1 MLKMIVKNLWSHR
14 KDNGWIF
21 IELIIVSI
29 ILWVLLDVSAVYL
42 YNDTM
47 SLGYDNNQLCKIDL
61 VSYTPADVKY
71 NSDYDSLDL
80 RKEHV
85 DRIMRKLKAQ
95 KGVENVT
102 YQFTSWNYINSE
114 SNMTYHY
121 ISGNQSIDSL
131 VKQVDVVRFIP
142 GNNFFET
149 YGMESVAGS
158 PSAEE
163 LSKMDYGYSDI
174 IVTEDYAR
182 RFFGD
187 ENAVGKKLYFIN
199 SNNDTIWSPIKG
211 VLKDVRHQQFR
222 PVNSLAFRPQYDSKE
237 PEVTMTVRLL
247 PNVDVEEFVKMLE
260 SSEDDF
266 SSGNYYV
273 FDVCTYNDLI
283 RKVGDEYEIF
293 NRLVFV
299 LMIFFMI
306 NVGLGIMGTFW
317 LQTRNRTRDAGVMRS
332 FGATRW
338 NIRKMLL
345 GEGVVLSTIA
355 VAIGCFIYYHVALEF
370 PFLSKAFAI
379 RYDEGFNII
388 DYWVTN
394 FGEHFMIISLL
405 CYVVVVLTVSIGIYI
420 PARKISNV
428 NPIDALREE

>member
-1 MLKMIVKNLWSHR
+1 MLKMIVKNLWTHR

-71 NSDYDSLDL
+71 NSDYDSLDS

-114 SNMTYHY
+114 SNMSYHY
-121 ISGNQSIDSL
+121 VSGNQSIDSL
-131 VKQVDVVRFIP
+131 VKQVDVIRFIP

-149 YGMESVAGS
+149 YGMGSVVGS

-187 ENAVGKKLYFIN
+187 ENAVGKKFY
-199 SNNDTIWSPIKG
+199 
-211 VLKDVRHQQFR
+211 
-222 PVNSLAFRPQYDSKE
+222 
-237 PEVTMTVRLL
+237 
-247 PNVDVEEFVKMLE
+247 
-260 SSEDDF
+260 
-266 SSGNYYV
+266 
-273 FDVCTYNDLI
+273 
-283 RKVGDEYEIF
+283 
-293 NRLVFV
+293 
-299 LMIFFMI
+299 
-306 NVGLGIMGTFW
+306 
-317 LQTRNRTRDAGVMRS
+317 
-332 FGATRW
+332 
-338 NIRKMLL
+338 
-345 GEGVVLSTIA
+345 
-355 VAIGCFIYYHVALEF
+355 
-370 PFLSKAFAI
+370 
-379 RYDEGFNII
+379 
-388 DYWVTN
+388 
-394 FGEHFMIISLL
+394 
-405 CYVVVVLTVSIGIYI
+405 
-420 PARKISNV
+420 
-428 NPIDALREE
+428 

>member
-71 NSDYDSLDL
+71 NSDYDSLDS

-121 ISGNQSIDSL
+121 GLGNQSIDSL
-131 VKQVDVVRFIP
+131 VKQVDVIRFIP

-199 SNNDTIWSPIKG
+199 SNNDTIP
-211 VLKDVRHQQFR
+211 
-222 PVNSLAFRPQYDSKE
+222 
-237 PEVTMTVRLL
+237 
-247 PNVDVEEFVKMLE
+247 
-260 SSEDDF
+260 
-266 SSGNYYV
+266 SG
-273 FDVCTYNDLI
+273 
-283 RKVGDEYEIF
+283 
-293 NRLVFV
+293 
-299 LMIFFMI
+299 
-306 NVGLGIMGTFW
+306 
-317 LQTRNRTRDAGVMRS
+317 Q
-332 FGATRW
+332 
-338 NIRKMLL
+338 
-345 GEGVVLSTIA
+345 
-355 VAIGCFIYYHVALEF
+355 
-370 PFLSKAFAI
+370 
-379 RYDEGFNII
+379 
-388 DYWVTN
+388 
-394 FGEHFMIISLL
+394 
-405 CYVVVVLTVSIGIYI
+405 
-420 PARKISNV
+420 
-428 NPIDALREE
+428 

>member
-1 MLKMIVKNLWSHR
+1 MIKVIIKNLWSHR

-21 IELIIVSI
+21 VELIIVSI
-29 ILWVLLDVSAVYL
+29 ILWVLLDVSAVYV

-47 SLGYDNNQLCKIDL
+47 PLGYQNNYLCRIDL
-61 VSYTPADVKY
+61 AEYGSSEAQYNAKYDNAD
-71 NSDYDSLDL
+71 S
-80 RKEHV
+80 RKEQV
-85 DRIMRKLKAQ
+85 DRIVRKLKAQ

-102 YQFTSWNYINSE
+102 YMFTSWNFINSE
-114 SNMTYHY
+114 SNMTYDY
-121 ISGNQSIDSL
+121 DLGNQAVDTM
-131 VKQVDVVRFIP
+131 VEQVDVIRFMP

-149 YGMESVAGS
+149 YGMEAVDGS
-158 PSAEE
+158 PSVEE

-187 ENAVGKKLYFIN
+187 ENAVGKKLYFVN
-199 SNNDTIWSPIKG
+199 WNNDTIWSPIKG

-222 PVNSLAFRPQYDSKE
+222 PVNSLVFRPQYDSKE
-237 PEVTMTVRLL
+237 PEVTMVVRLS
-247 PNVDVEEFVKMLE
+247 PDVDVNEFVKSIE
-260 SSEDDF
+260 ASDD
-266 SSGNYYV
+266 YV
-273 FDVCTYNDLI
+273 FDVSSYNDMI
-283 RKVGDEYEIF
+283 RQVGNEYEIF
-293 NRLVFV
+293 NQLTFV
-299 LMIFFMI
+299 LTIFFII

-338 NIRKMLL
+338 DIRKMLL

-355 VAIGCFIYYHVALEF
+355 VAIGCVIYYQIALEI
-370 PFLSKAFAI
+370 PFLSKAFSM
-379 RYDEGFNII
+379 RYDEGYNII

-394 FGEHFMIISLL
+394 FTEHFIIISLL
-405 CYVVVVLTVSIGIYI
+405 CYVVVVLTVSVGIYI

-428 NPIDALREE
+428 NPIDALRDE